1 MEGFPVSDNM
11 IQQGLEIA
19 KEAYASVGVDVEAA
33 IARADAIPL
42 SMHCWQGDDVIGF
55 DGSDSLSGGI
65 QTTGNYP
72 GRARTPEELRADI
85 KEAMSLIPG
94 KTKLNLHACY
104 AEKNGK
110 AVDRDAYTIDEF
122 SNWLDWAKAEQIGLD
137 FNPTYFSHP
146 MMDGDFSLS
155 SFDEA
160 KRRFWIEH
168 GKRSL
173 EIAAA
178 FAAGTGQPCT
188 VNFWMPD
195 GYKDTCADTAKR
207 REIMTRSLDEIFST
221 QYDRKNVLASVESK
235 LFGLGVESHTVASH
249 EYSLGYAISRNVLYT
264 LDAGHFHPTE
274 VISAKISA
282 VLQFADQILLHVSR
296 GVRWDSDH
304 VITLDDELQRIMDE
318 IVWSNYDQRVFIGL
332 DYFDA
337 SINRI
342 AAWAVGMRN
351 ARKAILNACLAP
363 VEAIRS
369 AEYGAD
375 YTARLVQMEDRK
387 TLPFGLV
394 WAHYCQ
400 SRGVAPDGS
409 WLKNVKAYEQSVL
422 QKR

>member
-1 MEGFPVSDNM
+1 MDQMKTAQGFS
-11 IQQGLEIA
+11 LA
-19 KEAYASVGVDVEAA
+19 KEQYAAFGVDVEQA
-33 IARADAIPL
+33 IARADAIPV

-72 GRARTPEELRADI
+72 GRARTPDELRADI
-85 KEAMSLIPG
+85 DKAISLIPG

-104 AEKNGK
+104 AEKNGRQ
-110 AVDRDAYTIDEF
+110 VDRDAYGISEF
-122 SNWLDWAKAEQIGLD
+122 SGWLDWAKAGKVGLD
-137 FNPTYFSHP
+137 FNPTFFSHP
-146 MMDGDFSLS
+146 MMDGEFSLS
-155 SFDEA
+155 SFDET
-160 KRRFWIEH
+160 KRRFWVDH
-168 GKRSL
+168 GKRCL
-173 EIAAA
+173 EIAEA
-178 FAAGTGQPCT
+178 FAAGTGEPST

-195 GYKDTCADTAKR
+195 GYKDTCADTVKR
-207 REIMTRSLDEIFST
+207 REIMTRSLDEIFSIP
-221 QYDRKNVLASVESK
+221 YERKNVLASVESK

-282 VLQFADQILLHVSR
+282 VLQFVDQILLHVSR

-304 VITLDDELQRIMDE
+304 VITLDAELQRIMDE
-318 IVWSNYDQRVFIGL
+318 IVWNGYENRVFIGL

-342 AAWAVGMRN
+342 AAWAIGMRN

-363 VEAIRS
+363 VASIRD
-369 AEYGAD
+369 AEYSAD
-375 YTARLVQMEDRK
+375 YTARLARLEDRK

-394 WAHYCQ
+394 WAYYCE
-400 SRGVAPDGS
+400 SRGVAPDGL
-409 WLKNVKAYEQSVL
+409 WLNEVKAYERDVL
-422 QKR
+422 KKRG

>member
-1 MEGFPVSDNM
+1 MEDFPVSQTK
-11 IQQGLEIA
+11 IQQGFEFA
-19 KEAYASVGVDVEAA
+19 KEAYAACGVDVQAA
-33 IARADAIPL
+33 ISRADAIPV

-85 KEAMSLIPG
+85 DKAISLIPG

-104 AEKNGK
+104 AEKAGK
-110 AVDRDAYTIDEF
+110 AVDRDAYSVSEF
-122 SNWLDWAKAEQIGLD
+122 SGWLDWAKSGKIGLD

-155 SFDEA
+155 SFDEK
-160 KRRFWIEH
+160 KRRFWVEH
-168 GKRSL
+168 GKRCL
-173 EIAAA
+173 EIAGA
-178 FAAGTGQPCT
+178 FAEGTGQPCT

-207 REIMTRSLDEIFST
+207 RALMTQSLDEIFAT
-221 QYDRKNVLASVESK
+221 DYDPRNVLASVESK
-235 LFGLGVESHTVASH
+235 LFGLGVESYTVASH
-249 EYSLGYAISRNVLYT
+249 EYSLGYAISRNLLYT

-282 VLQFADQILLHVSR
+282 VLQFVDQILLHVSR

-318 IVWSNYDQRVFIGL
+318 IVWNNYEKRVFIGL

-363 VEAIRS
+363 VTAIRS
-369 AEYGAD
+369 AEYSAD
-375 YTARLVQMEDRK
+375 YTARLAQLEDRK

-394 WAHYCQ
+394 WAYYCE
-400 SRGVAPDGS
+400 SRGVAPDGI
-409 WLKNVKAYEQSVL
+409 WLDEVKNYERDTLS
-422 QKR
+422 KR